1 MPDNERSWK
10 SRTVLGF
17 TLASFLSDASYEM
30 AQAVLPLYLQRLGL
44 GASTLGLVEGL
55 SDVGKSAT
63 KWLAGM
69 AGQRLHHKKGVVAI
83 MYAITTVCVGSF
95 AFATTAL
102 PFVALKTLAWIAK
115 GFRGPLK
122 DTLMAEA
129 VEPSQYGRAYG
140 LERAGDMAGAV
151 VGPLLA
157 ALFLWWAWPLPTI
170 FLASVVPGALC
181 VLAVLLLVKE
191 TGLPGQAKR
200 KLRPPLPKRYWAFL
214 GAVLLFGAGDF
225 SRTFLIF
232 EAGRRMDPAASAAL
246 LSIPV
251 LLYVLHNAVSGVTAF
266 PVGHL
271 ADRWSYGKLLLIGYG
286 LGTLCNIGL
295 AWNTGGLW
303 GLLPLVALSG
313 VYIAVEETVEKAT
326 AARMAGPEARAYAL
340 GMLATANSVGDLLSN
355 AMTGFLLDRLGPAW
369 AYGAAG
375 LFTAAGTIALA
386 LVLRGAG
393 KLESGL
399 SPDRR

>member
-1 MPDNERSWK
+1 MAETEKSWR
-10 SRTVLGF
+10 SRTVLGIS
-17 TLASFLSDASYEM
+17 LGSFLSDASYEM
-30 AQAVLPLYLQRLGL
+30 AQAVLPLFLQRLGL
-44 GASTLGLVEGL
+44 GATTLGLVEGL
-55 SDVGKSAT
+55 ADVGKSGT

-69 AGQRLHHKKGVVAI
+69 AGQRLHHKKGVVALC
-83 MYAITTVCVGSF
+83 YAVTTACVGGF

-102 PFVALKTLAWIAK
+102 PFVLLKTLAWVAK

-122 DTLMAEA
+122 DALMAEA

-157 ALFLWWAWPLPTI
+157 ALFLYWAWPLPTI

-191 TGLPGQAKR
+191 TGLPGKGKLR
-200 KLRPPLPKRYWAFL
+200 LRPPLPKRYWAFL
-214 GAVLLFGAGDF
+214 GAVLLFGMGDF

-246 LSIPV
+246 LSLPV
-251 LLYVLHNAVSGVTAF
+251 LLYVLHNAVSGLTAF

-271 ADRWSYGKLLLIGYG
+271 ADRWSYGKLLLVGYG
-286 LGTLCNIGL
+286 LGALCNVGL

-303 GLLPLVALSG
+303 GLLPLVVLSG
-313 VYIAVEETVEKAT
+313 VYIAIEETVEKAA
-326 AARMAGPEARAYAL
+326 AARMAGPEVRAYAL
-340 GMLATANSVGDLLSN
+340 GMLATANSVGDLLSS
-355 AMTGFLLDRLGPAW
+355 AMTGVLLDHLGPEW
-369 AYGAAG
+369 AYGMAG
-375 LFTAAGTIALA
+375 AFTVAGALALA
-386 LVLRGAG
+386 LVLRG
-393 KLESGL
+393 SGEL
-399 SPDRR
+399 RA